1 MSRYHN
7 YLNVIITFVTEK
19 RETLHAYLYVSI
31 SQLDKVQV
39 NLLYHVVAIICTF
52 FIITGDDLT
61 VNSEDICH
69 LIAL

>member
-1 MSRYHN
+1 M
-7 YLNVIITFVTEK
+7 LTCK
-19 RETLHAYLYVSI
+19 YVSI

-39 NLLYHVVAIICTF
+39 NLLYHVVTIICTF